1 MQLQDI
7 GEFNFIDSINSDVI
21 NDASTVVTGIGDDC
35 AIYKAN
41 PEMEQLVSIDTMV
54 EEIHF
59 SLRYM
64 TPYDVGYRLMTAN
77 LSDIAAMGGIPRQV
91 VLSVA
96 APKALDVSILD
107 EFYKG
112 IKDQCKLH
120 HVNIL
125 GGDTVSSQEG
135 IVLTVTI
142 IGEVPR
148 GTAVLRS
155 GARPGDIVGV
165 TNYVGYAATGL
176 GALSYGYDG
185 YDMTILG
192 HQRPVPQIELGQA
205 LRMHGVT
212 SMNDISDGLASELH
226 EIAKASGVNI
236 VIDEQIVPLHEETYT
251 LAKSLGTRPVDYA
264 LYGGEDFQLVF
275 TAPKELEDTL
285 KKIGQIT
292 IIGQVLEGNNIV
304 QMVTKERKIETLEAR
319 GYNHFGN

>member
-96 APKALDVSILD
+96 APKALDVAILD

-192 HQRPVPQIELGQA
+192 HQRPDPQIELGQD

>member
-21 NDASTVVTGIGDDC
+21 NDASTVVIGIGDDC

-96 APKALDVSILD
+96 APKALDVAILD
-107 EFYKG
+107 ELYKG

-176 GALSYGYDG
+176 VALSYGYDG

-192 HQRPVPQIELGQA
+192 HQRPDPQIELGQA
-205 LRMHGVT
+205 LRMHGAT

-236 VIDEQIVPLHEETYT
+236 VIDEQMVPLYEETYT

-304 QMVTKERKIETLEAR
+304 QMVTKERKIETLEAK

>member
-96 APKALDVSILD
+96 APKALDVAILD

-192 HQRPVPQIELGQA
+192 HQRPDPQIELGQA

-236 VIDEQIVPLHEETYT
+236 VIDEQIVPLHKETYT

>member
-96 APKALDVSILD
+96 APKALDVAILD

-112 IKDQCKLH
+112 IKDQCKRC
-120 HVNIL
+120 V
-125 GGDTVSSQEG
+125 
-135 IVLTVTI
+135 
-142 IGEVPR
+142 
-148 GTAVLRS
+148 AVLRLS
-155 GARPGDIVGV
+155 GGGSLEMLAC
-165 TNYVGYAATGL
+165 
-176 GALSYGYDG
+176 SS
-185 YDMTILG
+185 
-192 HQRPVPQIELGQA
+192 
-205 LRMHGVT
+205 T
-212 SMNDISDGLASELH
+212 SR
-226 EIAKASGVNI
+226 
-236 VIDEQIVPLHEETYT
+236 QP
-251 LAKSLGTRPVDYA
+251 
-264 LYGGEDFQLVF
+264 F
-275 TAPKELEDTL
+275 APCW
-285 KKIGQIT
+285 
-292 IIGQVLEGNNIV
+292 
-304 QMVTKERKIETLEAR
+304 
-319 GYNHFGN
+319 